1 MTTTP
6 DQASKSP
13 VAGPSTVVETA
24 LLPWVFEGMD
34 APRRINVLDVGPAMP
49 QTIEFLNAT
58 RCRMHIADLFDS
70 TIIEQQHSLD
80 QDALTAR
87 FAEALWMLD
96 GPLHACLLWDFPNYL
111 TPEALEA
118 FNRALSPWVT
128 PHTRGHA
135 FCAVKRS
142 APHMQHQYAIRSA
155 TEVVQAA
162 APERPPA
169 AYPHPWRRLVSALDL
184 FDVARG
190 ALRAGGLVEVILK
203 SVAQQTAQ
211 PAVQTSEN
219 VMDLPLRPLANGE
232 QGPRPARRVGRQSKR
247 SRQPSAPRA
256 IGQ

>member
-1 MTTTP
+1 MTSVN
-6 DQASKSP
+6 QRS
-13 VAGPSTVVETA
+13 VVIETA

-34 APRRINVLDVGPAMP
+34 GSKRINVLDVGPAMP
-49 QTIEFLNAT
+49 GTIEVLNST
-58 RCRMHIADLFDS
+58 RCRIYIADLFDS
-70 TIIEQQHSLD
+70 AIIEQQHNLD

-96 GPLHACLLWDFPNYL
+96 GPLHVCLLWDFPNHL

-128 PHTRGHA
+128 PRTRAHA

-142 APHMQHQYAIRSA
+142 APHMQHHYAIRSA
-155 TEVVQAA
+155 NEVVQTA
-162 APERPPA
+162 APECPAA

-190 ALRAGGLVEVILK
+190 ALRAGGLVEVILQ
-203 SVAQQTAQ
+203 SVAQQAAQ
-211 PAVQTSEN
+211 PPLQASGN
-219 VMDLPLRPLANGE
+219 VMDLPLRPSANGE
-232 QGPRPARRVGRQSKR
+232 QRPLPARRAGRQSTP